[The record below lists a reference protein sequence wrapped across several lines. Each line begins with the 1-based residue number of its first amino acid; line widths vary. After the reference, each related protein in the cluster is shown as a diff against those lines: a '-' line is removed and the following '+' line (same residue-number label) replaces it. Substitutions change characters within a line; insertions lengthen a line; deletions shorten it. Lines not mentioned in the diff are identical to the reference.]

1 MKIVRWIIAPLCCL
15 LSLVCCGNGNDGGS
29 DAGRQPAL
37 DLKIYSWNGT
47 YATFETQTLNATH
60 VRALCLA
67 SGAAAP
73 TAAEV
78 CERGTRYTGT
88 RFTVE
93 GLEPMTSYVLYA
105 VACNDAGA
113 CGSVQQVSF
122 TTEYADPQP
131 YAWESARSGILSYT
145 DLVLC
150 YGGSTHRTPFAWTA
164 ERFAPMVSYTD
175 PEGKEHWLFDSFLCI
190 EFQMGSYSIN
200 LGQHLDSGKREQW
213 EELLDYWFGNSA
225 TGVGAL
231 EAAVAAAAERL
242 GTPSEKR
249 KVVMVMP
256 DPIIYEYYS
265 DMNSPT
271 IYWGEVNG
279 RQMDFSK
286 AADRITAYKWYINEV
301 RRHFDEAGYKYIELA
316 GFYIVSEDLATPGDS
331 WNPEL
336 KRWEE
341 VIPSVA
347 EYLHAL
353 NESLAWIPYNRAAG
367 YTRWEEMGIDYAY
380 MQPNIFWG
388 KDLETKTWS
397 RFFSDVKANDLAME
411 LEFDDAVL
419 EKTSGCEAYRTR
431 LREYMSGAR
440 SNGIYGTKPLAY
452 YQGQDTFYNLATSSA
467 AGDRA
472 IFDELCQFVL
482 NNPLRKQ

>member
-1 MKIVRWIIAPLCCL
+1 MKMIRWIIAPLCCL
-15 LSLVCCGNGNDGGS
+15 LSLVCCGSGSGGGS
-29 DAGRQPAL
+29 DAGLRPAL

-47 YATFETQTLNATH
+47 YATFEAKTLNATH

-67 SGAAAP
+67 ADAAAP

-78 CERGTRYTGT
+78 CERGTRYTGET
-88 RFTVE
+88 FTIE

-105 VACNDAGA
+105 VACDDAGA

-122 TTEYADPQP
+122 TTEYTDPQP
-131 YAWESARSGILSYT
+131 YAWESAREGILSYT

-150 YGGSTHRTPFAWTA
+150 YGGSTHRKPFAWTA

-175 PEGKEHWLFDSFLCI
+175 ASGREQWLFDGFLCI
-190 EFQMGSYSIN
+190 EFRMGDYSIN
-200 LGQHLDSGKREQW
+200 LGQHLDSGTRKQW
-213 EELLDYWFGNSA
+213 EELLDYWFGSPA

-231 EAAVAAAAERL
+231 ETAVATAAERL

-279 RQMDFSK
+279 REMDFSK
-286 AADRITAYKWYINEV
+286 AADRITAYKWYIDEV
-301 RRHFDEAGYKYIELA
+301 RRHFDESDYKYIELA
-316 GFYIVSEDLATPGDS
+316 GFYIVSEDLATPGDG

-388 KDLETKTWS
+388 RHADYTWS
-397 RFFSDVKANDLAME
+397 RFFADIKANNLAME
-411 LEFDDAVL
+411 LEFDDELLARNAG
-419 EKTSGCEAYRTR
+419 SEAYRAR
-431 LREYMSGAR
+431 LRAYMQGAR
-440 SNGIYGTKPLAY
+440 DNGIYGTKPLAY
-452 YQGQDTFYNLATSSA
+452 YQGQDTFYNLATSAA